1 MTLWCAALRVSI
13 LKEVFTM
20 VSKTY
25 ENIIYDKK
33 PPVAYVTLNRPE
45 KLNALS
51 QDLQLEVRDALE
63 DAGWEDNDIRVI
75 VLKGAGRGFSSGFD
89 IAAPGGHT
97 DAVQIRARFLKGQG
111 FSATTWWDVFWNN
124 PKPLIAQ
131 IHGFCIAGGCATVS
145 FCDLRFCSEDAMFG
159 APEIRTGGAYIP
171 AVWPWIIGMTKAREL
186 LYTGNLIDA
195 QEAYRLGLVNK
206 VVPVDRLEE
215 EVEKMAQTIAK
226 LPFATVEYNKKLI
239 NMAYEMMNIRSV
251 VERSCELEAINLTSP
266 GSLPEIAEFQRLRQE
281 QGLKAALDWNAA
293 RFAEEDAWWKER
305 RKRT

>member
-1 MTLWCAALRVSI
+1 
-13 LKEVFTM
+13 M
-20 VSKTY
+20 VTNAY
-25 ENIIYDKK
+25 ENIIYEKK
-33 PPVAYVTLNRPE
+33 PPIAYVTLNRPE

-51 QDLQLEVRDALE
+51 QDLQIEVRDALE
-63 DAGWEDNDIRVI
+63 DAGWEDNEIRVI
-75 VLKGAGRGFSSGFD
+75 VIRGAGRGFSSGFD
-89 IAAPGGHT
+89 ISAGGGST
-97 DAVQIRARFLKGQG
+97 DAVQVRARLLKGKG

-131 IHGFCIAGGCATVS
+131 VHGFCIAGGCATVS
-145 FCDLRFCSEDAMFG
+145 FCDLRICSEDALFG
-159 APEIRTGGAYIP
+159 APEIRTGGPYIP

-206 VVPVDRLEE
+206 VVPQDKLEE
-215 EVEKMAQTIAK
+215 EVDKLALTIAK
-226 LPFATVEYNKKLI
+226 LPVATVEYNKKLI

-251 VERSCELEAINLTSP
+251 VDSSMELEAVSLASS
-266 GSLPEIAEFQRLRQE
+266 GSLAEISEFNRLRQE

-305 RKRT
+305 RKRA

>member
-1 MTLWCAALRVSI
+1 MALNS
-13 LKEVFTM
+13 
-20 VSKTY
+20 Y
-25 ENIIYDKK
+25 ENIIYEKK
-33 PPVAYVTLNRPE
+33 SPIAYVTLNRPE

-63 DAGWEDNDIRVI
+63 DAGWNDNEIRVI
-75 VLKGAGRGFSSGFD
+75 VMKGAGRGFSSGFD
-89 IAAPGGHT
+89 ISAGGST
-97 DAVQIRARFLKGQG
+97 DAVQLRARMLKGKG

-131 IHGFCIAGGCATVS
+131 VHGFCIAGGCATAT
-145 FCDLRFCSEDAMFG
+145 FCDLRICSEDALFG
-159 APEIRTGGAYIP
+159 APEIRTGGPYIP

-206 VVPVDRLEE
+206 VVPQDRLEE
-215 EVEKMAQTIAK
+215 EVDKLALTIAK
-226 LPFATVEYNKKLI
+226 LPVATVEYNKRLI
-239 NMAYEMMNIRSV
+239 NMAYEMMNVRSV
-251 VERSCELEAINLTSP
+251 VERSMELEAACLVSS
-266 GSLPEIAEFQRLRQE
+266 GSLAEVSEFERLRQE

-305 RKRT
+305 RKRA